1 MSHHGM
7 SALNLITLAGAAC
20 ADGDKMIRRV
30 AQKSAREAAAPAM
43 AGYTVEQRWS
53 DEFAK
58 LLDGWHDTTQGEQPL
73 ARMSAFLQ
81 REVVPRLTDG
91 GGTNARARVDRE
103 RWEQLFGW
111 AGMPYAEIS
120 ALAPSLLHPIL
131 CCLFAK
137 AEALRWNHFG
147 RILPAATSAPAVTAL
162 AQLAGTMNEGFGVPS
177 GHIPLGFVFLAQ
189 FIDHDITLDATTALA
204 DDAFT
209 VEDIL
214 NLRTPALD
222 LDSVYRDGPEG
233 SPYLYDQQRRTASNG
248 VGYLLVDQGCH
259 DLPRN
264 QQGRALI
271 GDPRNDENLF
281 ISQLHLQFLLFH
293 NAVLRLIETGGV
305 DAIFGRTSEEIGH
318 DFDFARRLVRWHYQW
333 LMVNEFLPML
343 VDATALQAAHAIT
356 GVPQGI
362 GGAVPPLP
370 PGYETA
376 QNRLRR
382 VDRVDCCGRRRKGP
396 LISVEFS
403 GAAFRF
409 AHSQVPSR
417 LDINANRL
425 DVPIFTPRPPAPGA
439 FTPALDA
446 VDWRRFF
453 VLDGSSPQ
461 RARPIDTS
469 IAAQLYTLPFI
480 SDGTPSL
487 PLRNLI
493 RSTQTYRVP
502 TGEAAATA
510 LGITGGGMSSS
521 ARAKAANAGLADNT
535 PLWFYCLGE
544 AENFSGRLGS
554 LGGLVVAW
562 TLLRM
567 LECDERS
574 YVNAPG
580 GAWKPVLNA
589 STPGQFGV
597 ADLIRIAQA
606 ERQDAC
612 PT

>member
-7 SALNLITLAGAAC
+7 SALNLVTLAGATC
-20 ADGDKMIRRV
+20 ADGDKMVHRDRRDV
-30 AQKSAREAAAPAM
+30 GPAM
-43 AGYTVEQRWS
+43 AAYTIEQRWGE
-53 DEFAK
+53 EFDK
-58 LLDGWHDTTQGEQPL
+58 LLAAWHDATQGEQPL

-81 REVVPRLTDG
+81 REIIPRLTGSGD
-91 GGTNARARVDRE
+91 AVRRE

-111 AGMPYAEIS
+111 AGVPWAEIRPI
-120 ALAPSLLHPIL
+120 APNLLLSIL
-131 CCLFAK
+131 CCLFCK

-147 RILPAATSAPAVTAL
+147 RILPAAATAPAETAL
-162 AQLAGTMNEGFGVPS
+162 AALAGKMNEGFGVPT
-177 GHIPLGFVFLAQ
+177 GDIPLGFVFLAQ
-189 FIDHDITLDATTALA
+189 FIDHDITLDATSALS

-214 NLRTPALD
+214 NLRTPAFD
-222 LDSVYRDGPEG
+222 LDCVYGDGPEG
-233 SPYLYDQQRRTASNG
+233 SPYLYDQLRRTFGNG
-248 VGYLLVDQGCH
+248 VGYLLVADGCH

-264 QQGRALI
+264 PQGRALI

-281 ISQLHLQFLLFH
+281 VSQLHLQFLLFH

-305 DAIFGRTSEEIGH
+305 DGTFGRSSEETGH
-318 DFDFARRLVRWHYQW
+318 DFEFARRLVRWHYQW

-343 VDATALQAAHAIT
+343 IEPTALQAAHAIT
-356 GVPQGI
+356 GVPQGT
-362 GGAVPPLP
+362 GGVPPLP
-370 PGYETA
+370 PGYEA
-376 QNRLRR
+376 ARERLRR
-382 VDRVDCCGRRRKGP
+382 VDRVDCCGRRKKGP
-396 LISVEFS
+396 LIPVEFS

-417 LDINANRL
+417 LDINANRR
-425 DVPIFTPRPPAPGA
+425 DVPIFTPRPAAPGA

-446 VDWRRFF
+446 VEWSRFF
-453 VLDGSSPQ
+453 ALDGSSPQ

-480 SDGTPSL
+480 TDGTPSL

-493 RSTQTYRVP
+493 RSTRTYRVP
-502 TGEAAATA
+502 TGEAAAAA
-510 LGITGGGMSSS
+510 LGISTTMSSPS
-521 ARAKAANAGLADNT
+521 LAKAADAGLAGNT

-544 AENFSGRLGS
+544 AENFGGKLGRLG
-554 LGGLVVAW
+554 GLIVAW
-562 TLLRM
+562 TLLRI
-567 LECDERS
+567 LECDPRA

-580 GAWKPVLNA
+580 GWQPVLNA

-597 ADLIRIAQA
+597 ADLIRIAQG